1 MTTRNTRQ
9 TAHAP
14 KTKTGGTFIVRNVY
28 PTDQV
33 IHIWAHQGQES
44 ARNGSNVHFDGPEL
58 YSYST
63 TIAAIIDGIVYISHN
78 NMSATTGRHIA
89 AARSATSHMERFFT
103 TAFSWSGSNPRLTHE
118 AMLFPAARSAVQTLE
133 YALTDSRTRKQT
145 KLNAV
150 MAYIKERERI
160 VKHAARFNISVFMPE
175 MTAGPEAV
183 AQYQEAKRI
192 ADEKKEAARL
202 KAQKKQQREDKKQ
215 FKVWLTTGA
224 GRFPYSYRVNG
235 ADQITV
241 AGHRTDGAGNTLKM
255 GMVVTSQG
263 AECPL
268 DHAVKALKFWSS
280 RLNSPFGKKF
290 EPYHTNGHKIPL
302 GHFTLDSIDESGTV
316 KAGCHIFTA
325 KEIQRF
331 INQWREVLGL

>member
-1 MTTRNTRQ
+1 MR
-9 TAHAP
+9 HV
-14 KTKTGGTFIVRNVY
+14 F

-44 ARNGSNVHFDGPEL
+44 ARNGSNVHFNGPAL

-63 TIAAIIDGIVYISHN
+63 TIAAIIDGIVYISDI
-78 NMSATTGRHIA
+78 NMSITTAKHIRA
-89 AARSATSHMERFFT
+89 AGSATRHLEQFRT
-103 TAFSWSGSNPRLTHE
+103 TAFWFGSNPRLTHE
-118 AMLFPAARSAVQTLE
+118 AMIQPAARSAVQTLE
-133 YALTDSRTRKQT
+133 YALTNSKTRKAT
-145 KLNAV
+145 KERQV
-150 MAYIKERERI
+150 QEYIQERERI
-160 VKHAARFNISVFMPE
+160 TTHAARFNVSVFMPE

-224 GRFPYSYRVNG
+224 GRCPYSFQER
-235 ADQITV
+235 
-241 AGHRTDGAGNTLKM
+241 GNDFITLKPDSLLIAA
-255 GMVVTSQG
+255 GTAQYKIVTSQG

-316 KAGCHIFTA
+316 KAGCHTFTA